1 METSEKTIAPTE
13 QSLEDGEMQSQIQID
28 PVVEKRIV
36 RKIDR
41 VVLPLMCTVYFFQYL
56 DKQSVGYAAVF
67 GLRED
72 LHLTSGEYS
81 WVVSIFYLGQLVSE
95 YAFIYLMS
103 RLPVARFVAVMIV
116 IWGVVAGCLASPHN
130 FGGFA
135 AVRFV
140 LGACEGAVSPAFVI
154 ITSAWYKKQ
163 EHPIRVA
170 AWVSCNGL
178 ASIVAALI
186 MYGVGYAE
194 NVALANWRVMFLI
207 CGGATIACGITFFAL
222 MPQGPESAW
231 FLTEEER
238 KIACARLHRDGFTEG
253 NNNNSTEGEKGKKS
267 FDKSQIKDALLD
279 PLSWLSILLSFLGT
293 FASPV
298 LKFASLVLN
307 GFGWSKFNTMLVGLP
322 SGAFQIFFI
331 WATVLLIHTTRIPR
345 CIWGILVTIVPLIGN
360 IGVACIPASNK
371 WGVVIFTWL
380 ASSISPVMVVSLSL
394 MASNIKGTTKKAA
407 VSNGYF
413 IAYAVAAVAAPQL
426 WQTKDAPRYIKGVV
440 ADIVCFGC
448 IIAVFGVYA
457 VLVGRENGRR
467 DMLGEMQGVGAE
479 NGAGEG
485 RKRDLTDR
493 EDLSFRY
500 TR

>member
-1 METSEKTIAPTE
+1 METTEKTIAPTE
-13 QSLEDGEMQSQIQID
+13 QDLDDGEMQPQIQID
-28 PVVEKRIV
+28 PAVEKRIV

-56 DKQSVGYAAVF
+56 DKQAVGYAAVF

-116 IWGVVAGCLASPHN
+116 VWGVVAGCLASPHN

-207 CGGATIACGITFFAL
+207 CGGATIACGVTFFAL

-238 KIACARLHRDGFTEG
+238 NIACARLQSDGFTER
-253 NNNNSTEGEKGKKS
+253 NNTNTKDEKKKS

-331 WATVLLIHTTRIPR
+331 WTTVILIHTTRIPR
-345 CIWGILVTIVPLIGN
+345 CIWGILVTLVPLIGN
-360 IGVACIPASNK
+360 IGVASIPASNK

-457 VLVGRENGRR
+457 WLVGRENRR
-467 DMLGEMQGVGAE
+467 RERLEGEGGVGQVQE
-479 NGAGEG
+479 GAGREG
-485 RKRDLTDR
+485 KKDLTDR

>member
-1 METSEKTIAPTE
+1 
-13 QSLEDGEMQSQIQID
+13 MQAQIQID
-28 PVVEKRIV
+28 PAVEKRIV
-36 RKIDR
+36 HKIDR

-56 DKQSVGYAAVF
+56 DKQAVGYAAIF

-72 LHLTSGEYS
+72 LNLSSGEYS
-81 WVVSIFYLGQLVSE
+81 WVVSIFYLGQLASE

-103 RLPVARFVAVMIV
+103 RLPVARFVAVMII
-116 IWGVVAGCLASPHN
+116 IWGLVAGCLAAPHN

-207 CGGATIACGITFFAL
+207 CGGATIACGLTFFFL
-222 MPQGPESAW
+222 MPRGPGTAW

-238 KIACARLHRDGFTEG
+238 KIAALRLHSEG
-253 NNNNSTEGEKGKKS
+253 LTTTTHEETKQKS
-267 FDKSQIKDALLD
+267 FDKSQVWDALKD
-279 PLSWLSILLSFLGT
+279 PLSWLSILLAFLGT

-331 WATVLLIHTTRIPR
+331 WTTVLLIRTTKVPR
-345 CIWGILVTIVPLIGN
+345 CYWGIAVTLVPLVGN
-360 IGVACIPASNK
+360 IGVAAIPASNK
-371 WGVVIFTWL
+371 WAIVVFTWL

-394 MASNIKGTTKKAA
+394 MASNIKGVTKKAA

-413 IAYAVAAVAAPQL
+413 IVYAVAAVAAPQL

-448 IIAVFGVYA
+448 IVAVFLVYA

-467 DMLGEMQGVGAE
+467 DRLEGEGTVEGVGTGS
-479 NGAGEG
+479 GAGSG
-485 RKRDLTDR
+485 ARSKQDLTDR
-493 EDLSFRY
+493 EDLTFRY